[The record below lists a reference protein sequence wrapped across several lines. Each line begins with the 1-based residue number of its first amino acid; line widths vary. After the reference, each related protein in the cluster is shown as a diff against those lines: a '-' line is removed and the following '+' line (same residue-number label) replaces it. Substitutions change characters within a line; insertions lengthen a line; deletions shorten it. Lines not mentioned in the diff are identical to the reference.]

1 MPRRKPAATPAPDN
15 SATASATIRGPALN
29 RATLICRLT
38 RDPQLRHT
46 KSGRAVSTLRV
57 AVNDGPEPT
66 FHDVVVWG
74 RTAEVVCEYMR
85 KGRLIHVE
93 GRIQPRSWTA
103 KDGSERRSVEVVANR
118 VQFLS
123 RGTSPTVDGEAA

>member
-1 MPRRKPAATPAPDN
+1 MPRSKSTATPGTDDT
-15 SATASATIRGPALN
+15 ATNTAWGPALN
-29 RATLICRLT
+29 RAALICRLT
-38 RDPQLRHT
+38 RDPQLNHT

-74 RTAEVVCEYMR
+74 GTAKAVCEYMR

-103 KDGSERRSVEVVANR
+103 NDGSERRTVEIVASR
-118 VQFLS
+118 VQFLG
-123 RGTSPTVDGEAA
+123 RGPAEAGEVAR